1 MKILNATKE
10 YSKEISKLMLSDLKN
25 SSTLFP
31 QEMILKF
38 KEHAK
43 EENIIKEFENPELIS
58 FLAIEKN
65 IVVGFIVGYLEDSNT
80 SMLHY
85 ITAKKEK
92 VKEALLMR
100 FINECKIKNIN
111 RIIADTFEFMNN
123 NTFFKSHN
131 FILTKKEKIINNLEM
146 LWYELKLK

>member
-85 ITAKKEK
+85 ITAKNEK

-123 NTFFKSHN
+123 NTLFKSHN